1 MILVDKYGAQE
12 PINVMIDEFI
22 ADAGKFDYDRI
33 VAVGGGAVMDMSK
46 VVAVAGGISIDDVI
60 DHLPGFRRSVRLV
73 LVYSVESTLS
83 PNSTPY
89 TRMFGYEAMKMIIS
103 GYKAVAEAGPAGSPE
118 RRVKRNELMRDF
130 LIASDYAGISF
141 DTGGCAAVHAL
152 NYQLGGKN
160 IMCPTANPTTPCSPA
175 CYATIWRSSRKARSL
190 R

>member
-1 MILVDKYGAQE
+1 M
-12 PINVMIDEFI
+12 
-22 ADAGKFDYDRI
+22 
-33 VAVGGGAVMDMSK
+33 K

-89 TRMFGYEAMKMIIS
+89 TRMFGYEAMKMSIS